1 MAATRLFSPLFVL
14 LFVCLVLLGCSG
26 GGNTIAPDQNAVRPS
41 ITGLSTNSAGS
52 GDQVIITG
60 TGFGNTQSGAS
71 ASLGGVDFTI
81 VDWSDTQITGTVTGG
96 MSSGIVVVTVNGLS
110 SQSGTE
116 AQLFIPTAPT
126 TNPLISAVAPD
137 YGYAGESEVLITGSG
152 FGTSQG
158 SSGVFFSAGGGTTV
172 EADIV
177 TIEIGG
183 VPTPQWTSS
192 SIKANVPA
200 TAVTGPVYVMVNGNQ
215 SNTRTFTILPP
226 STPLGGPVITS
237 MDPTNGTIGTVVTF
251 DGANFG
257 HSQGSSTIKIGGV
270 SMEVIS
276 WTDTQIVAKVPDG
289 AQTGSVRITVA
300 GNFVESDQFV
310 VANAPEITGISPQV
324 LKIGNSVTLYGNNF
338 GFNQG
343 TGKLQIGSSTITPT
357 SWDNNTIS
365 VASLPSFNFQDADAI
380 PVTLTADNGLSDSTM
395 VKLGTN
401 LTVTVQAAPSAG
413 EAGTTAFSFYVAVNG
428 GSGNYGYSL
437 LPDASKPNAY
447 APESTSNPVTYTYP
461 ANAVTGDSETFD
473 TRMKVVDKSN
483 GDTAIVDGPSLFLV
497 APGTPV
503 ITSIELLDFNNPA
516 ADAPRNI
523 YTYTPEPPNF
533 SKELYNDFTFY
544 AGNIYF
550 ATGLSDISDGV
561 NPIPS
566 TTRVLRNF
574 KSGQSLPR
582 PYGYRYVGDKGSM
595 VRING
600 INLGDTMNNI
610 FLNSDGQ
617 GSAKP
622 GTSVPISDIDNWT
635 PTAIDFYIPQDINA
649 DLSGNIVIIVN
660 SNEVKSSSKLI
671 CSTYFSNPVQ
681 PDPVDPLGPLNI
693 TGFDLQPPVVSGI
706 TGTSTYVF
714 FVVQA
719 SYTDPFGG
727 GSKSGQVLLVTPY
740 KATSVGSN
748 QIQIAQLYPSIG
760 NGDGTGLVEVFNGTF
775 DQTQVVTGQFQDGD
789 WQLFTWT
796 GALDEGTNFV
806 KANSGIF
813 SQLSEKFTVGM
824 APPPPGP

>member
-14 LFVCLVLLGCSG
+14 LFVSLVLLGCSG
-26 GGNTIAPDQNAVRPS
+26 GGNTIAPDENAVRPS

-71 ASLGGVDFTI
+71 ASLNGVDFTI
-81 VDWSDTQITGTVTGG
+81 VQWTDTQITGTVNGG
-96 MSSGIVVVTVNGLS
+96 MTSGIVVVTVNGLS

-126 TNPLISAVAPD
+126 TNPLISAVSPD
-137 YGYAGESEVLITGSG
+137 YGYASETEVLITGSG

-192 SIKANVPA
+192 SIKVMVPA
-200 TAVTGPVYVMVNGNQ
+200 TAITGPVYVMVNGNQ

-237 MDPTNGTIGTVVTF
+237 MDPANGTIGTVVTF
-251 DGANFG
+251 VGANFG
-257 HSQGSSTIKIGGV
+257 HSQGSSTIKIGGI
-270 SMEVIS
+270 SMDVIS

-289 AQTGSVRITVA
+289 AESASVRITVS
-300 GNFVESDQFV
+300 GNFVESGQFV
-310 VANAPEITGISPQV
+310 VANAPQITGISPQV
-324 LKIGNSVTLYGNNF
+324 LKIGNAVTLYGKNF

-343 TGKLQIGSSTITPT
+343 AGKLQIGSSTITPT
-357 SWDNNTIS
+357 SWDNNTVS

-380 PVTLTADNGLSDSTM
+380 PVTLTADNGLSDTTT

-401 LTVTVQAAPSAG
+401 LTVTVQAAPAAG

-461 ANAVTGDSETFD
+461 ANAVTGDSATFQ

-483 GDTAIVDGPSLFLV
+483 GDTAIVDGPSLFVV

-503 ITSIELLDFNNPA
+503 ITSIELADFNNPIA
-516 ADAPRNI
+516 EAPRNQSL
-523 YTYTPEPPNF
+523 YTLEPPNF
-533 SKELYNDFTFY
+533 AKELYNDFTFY

-550 ATGLSDISDGV
+550 ASGLSDISDGV

-574 KSGQSLPR
+574 KTGQSLPR
-582 PYGYRYVGDKGSM
+582 PYGYRYMGDKGAK
-595 VRING
+595 VQING
-600 INLGDTMNNI
+600 INLGDTVNNI

-622 GTSVPISDIDNWT
+622 GTSVPLENIDSWT

-671 CSTYFSNPVQ
+671 CSAYFSNPVQ
-681 PDPVDPLGPLNI
+681 PSPVDPLGPLNI
-693 TGFDLQPPVVSGI
+693 TGFDLQPPVVPGI
-706 TGTSTYVF
+706 TGASTYVF
-714 FVVQA
+714 FVVKA
-719 SYTDPFGG
+719 GYEDPFGAG
-727 GSKSGQVLLVTPY
+727 HKDNQSVLLVTPY
-740 KATSVGSN
+740 KATVGSN
-748 QIQIAQLYPSIG
+748 QIQIPQLYPSIG
-760 NGDGTGLVEVFNGTF
+760 NGDGTGLVEVWNNSF
-775 DQTQVVTGQFQDGD
+775 DQAQVVTGTFQDGD
-789 WQLFTWT
+789 GWQLFVWS
-796 GALDEGTNFV
+796 GAIDEGTSFV

-813 SQLSEKFTVGM
+813 SQTIDFTVGM